1 MSRRR
6 TVESAK
12 DRVGM
17 AHDAGLPR
25 ISFLSLLAGVLV
37 AYGAFAVL
45 TSLFGG
51 VAAAA
56 GGDFEIHDGNW
67 ETAGVV
73 GAGVLGLTLFGSY
86 LFGSYVAGRMARRSG
101 ALHGLMV
108 FVLSLVIA
116 GVVGGF
122 VTVLSDTAELRD
134 SALDTLDSV
143 GVPTTSDDLRTIGS
157 IGGIVAL
164 GSMLLG
170 SLIGGRLGDRWHGK
184 LLTRALDPTVG
195 ATAEKAE
202 HTEHTDD
209 RPIDLRERD
218 RDDDYVR
225 ETIGPLDDSPGRSA
239 MTHDRPMNSSQR
251 VAVDGARNR
260 EIERF
265 NPTKPF

>member
-1 MSRRR
+1 MSRTR

-45 TSLFGG
+45 ASLFGG
-51 VAAAA
+51 VASAA
-56 GGDFEIHDGNW
+56 GGDFEIPDGDW

-73 GAGVLGLTLFGSY
+73 GAVVLGLTLFGSY
-86 LFGSYVAGRMARRSG
+86 LFGTYVAGRMARRSG

-116 GVVGGF
+116 SVVGGF
-122 VTVLSDTAELRD
+122 VTVLSDTAALRD
-134 SALDTLDSV
+134 NALDTLDSV
-143 GVPTTSDDLRTIGS
+143 GVPTTADDLRTIGS
-157 IGGIVAL
+157 IGGLVAL
-164 GSMLLG
+164 GSMLFG

-184 LLTRALDPTVG
+184 LLTRALDPTIG
-195 ATAEKAE
+195 ADAERAE
-202 HTEHTDD
+202 QKGEG
-209 RPIDLRERD
+209 PIDLREREEAAAAQRD
-218 RDDDYVR
+218 ARADDDHVR
-225 ETIGPLDDSPGRSA
+225 E
-239 MTHDRPMNSSQR
+239 R
-251 VAVDGARNR
+251 VAVDGGRNR

-265 NPTKPF
+265 DPTKPF